1 MVDNVIPVVVALIL
15 RDGAVL
21 MCQRPATKIYGLKW
35 EFPGGKVEHGESKAD
50 ALCRELHEELG
61 IDAQIGEEYFNEIA
75 SYSNGMTY
83 DITYFLVRM
92 FTPEPVNKEF
102 KEIKWVTNDTLPM
115 LEHLSGNDCIL
126 KQFYELGIPQ

>member
-1 MVDNVIPVVVALIL
+1 
-15 RDGAVL
+15 

-35 EFPGGKVEHGESKAD
+35 EFPGGKVEHGETKAD

-126 KQFYELGIPQ
+126 KLFYELGIPQ